1 MGRCVYLGVVCN
13 LMTICNSI
21 IVIIFAFAISFS
33 SCDSKPKLIHCIPGV
48 DSIVKPIKVDIEDLV
63 DDYKSY
69 QGQYIETS
77 GQFFQAFEQFSISAH
92 KPLFG
97 YRKSFWL
104 DNDMSLSYD
113 QSFFKKINGEIVT
126 IKGVMDTT
134 SKGHLSMYLATI
146 RRIYFW
152 KKN

>member
-1 MGRCVYLGVVCN
+1 
-13 LMTICNSI
+13 MTIRISI
-21 IVIIFAFAISFS
+21 LIIIIFAVAFSFS
-33 SCDSKPKLIHCIPGV
+33 CCSSKPKPRHSISCI
-48 DSIVKPIKVDIEDLV
+48 DSTNKPIKVDIENLV

-69 QGQYIETS
+69 QGKYIETT

-97 YRKSFWL
+97 SRKSFWL
-104 DNDMSLSYD
+104 DNDLNLSYD
-113 QSFFKKINGEIVT
+113 QSFFQKINGKTVT

-152 KKN
+152 EKN